1 MRPDKAQHEEEEWVS
16 LDSMLAGSGHP
27 VANIAAGVLLADLS
41 CPLRDILRDI
51 PGQGNRHHKAGC
63 EVCELKVLVFMVPE
77 GHKTPTTLWHNSGGG
92 GGSGGEASP
101 VNPINSSSWY
111 GVVRRAVPNS
121 DKSLVHHD
129 HGVCHAEEISTSTN
143 H

>member
-77 GHKTPTTLWHNSGGG
+77 GHKHANHLMAQLG
-92 GGSGGEASP
+92 
-101 VNPINSSSWY
+101 
-111 GVVRRAVPNS
+111 RRRRQRRRSFPS
-121 DKSLVHHD
+121 
-129 HGVCHAEEISTSTN
+129 
-143 H
+143 